1 MTSTKKINTLSL
13 QRILTFYLPLECL
26 EKPQID
32 NHNIHSVEI
41 YIVIAITKKPTRRP
55 YVVTFQSN
63 FRYDT

>member
-13 QRILTFYLPLECL
+13 QQILTFYLPLECL
-26 EKPQID
+26 EKPQ
-32 NHNIHSVEI
+32 IHSVEI

-63 FRYDT
+63 FR